1 MLKLPIKNK
10 TIYTSLYSSSDYVLC
25 IKNMKLS
32 PILDDRMEIPPGEIV
47 FRTTNG
53 KEVRYLRE
61 E

>member
-1 MLKLPIKNK
+1 MKSR
-10 TIYTSLYSSSDYVLC
+10 TIYTSLYGDSDYVLC

-32 PILDDRMEIPPGEIV
+32 PIFDDKTEIPPEMII

-53 KEVRYLRE
+53 KEVRYLKE